1 MGTDKALIEIDGR
14 AMARRVADGLAA
26 AGAATVVAIGGDE
39 DALRAAGLEV
49 RSDRWPGEGP
59 LGAVIHALDVA
70 GTQPV
75 VAVLACDL
83 LHPDPEVIARLVAHR
98 ARTDADVA
106 VAVAAARPQWA
117 HAVWHRRVAG
127 VLGDVFASGERSLVG
142 ATVGLRTELV
152 IVADPR
158 STQDADRPDD
168 LPAGA
173 RRRPPGPL
181 PTLPSVDVPAI
192 DIETLQQRMETG
204 APVFDVRQPD
214 EYAVAHVPGVRLVP
228 LAEVPD
234 RAAEFPAEGEVFVI
248 CQSGGRSARAV
259 EFLRARGVDAVNVAG
274 GTKAWLEAGKPVEHG
289 A

>member
-1 MGTDKALIEIDGR
+1 MGSDKALIEIDGR
-14 AMARRVADGLAA
+14 PMARRVADGLSA

-39 DALRAAGLEV
+39 RALRASGLEV
-49 RSDRWPGEGP
+49 RPDRWPGEGP
-59 LGAVIHALDVA
+59 LGAVVHALDEVGA
-70 GTQPV
+70 EPV
-75 VAVLACDL
+75 VAVLSCDL
-83 LHPDPEVIARLVAHR
+83 LHPDPAAIAHLVAHR
-98 ARTDADVA
+98 AITDADVA
-106 VAVAAARPQWA
+106 VAVTAARPQWA

-127 VLGDVFASGERSLVG
+127 VLGDVFGSGERSLAG

-152 IVADPR
+152 TLADPR

-173 RRRPPGPL
+173 RRREPGPL
-181 PTLPSVDVPAI
+181 PTLPSVDVPVI
-192 DIETLQQRMETG
+192 DIETLEQRMQGG

-214 EYAVAHVPGVRLVP
+214 EYADAHVPGVRLVP

-234 RAAEFPAEGEVFVI
+234 RTDEFPAEGEVFVI

-259 EFLRARGVDAVNVAG
+259 EFLRSLGVDAVNVAG
-274 GTKAWLEAGKPVEHG
+274 GTKAWVEAGKPVERG